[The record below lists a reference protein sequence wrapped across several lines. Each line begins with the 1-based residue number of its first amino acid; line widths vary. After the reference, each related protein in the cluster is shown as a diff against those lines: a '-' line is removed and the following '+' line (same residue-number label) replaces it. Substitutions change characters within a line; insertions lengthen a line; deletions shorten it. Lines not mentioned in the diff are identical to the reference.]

1 MFLSLSAMFFVCSFL
16 LLCVCA
22 FGDSTKDYYQ
32 ELDVVR
38 TASTKE
44 IRKAYFSLA
53 KIYHPDKN
61 ENFNKPKIQAKFE
74 RISKAYSVLQDEI
87 KRKHYD
93 RLLELGQVDYTDP
106 SYGAERG
113 NNNREET
120 EEEKKVRMEQKLRN
134 AQRERE
140 EQSTREAEE
149 KAREWGLTIYLT
161 IVFGIILFVLFWC
174 SRKYFVY
181 RSTWYKQ
188 YVKNQNFQ
196 QERKKLVETE
206 KIRVHERE
214 QMTKERQ
221 DLLQK
226 LHEREEARQEAMV
239 EALREYETQQKRIPS
254 SEALEE
260 PEKETYPKMETE
272 LEAEMDLDMKKKNG
286 ISQVE

>member
-1 MFLSLSAMFFVCSFL
+1 
-16 LLCVCA
+16 
-22 FGDSTKDYYQ
+22 
-32 ELDVVR
+32 
-38 TASTKE
+38 
-44 IRKAYFSLA
+44 
-53 KIYHPDKN
+53 
-61 ENFNKPKIQAKFE
+61 
-74 RISKAYSVLQDEI
+74 
-87 KRKHYD
+87 
-93 RLLELGQVDYTDP
+93 
-106 SYGAERG
+106 
-113 NNNREET
+113 
-120 EEEKKVRMEQKLRN
+120 MEQKLRN

-286 ISQVE
+286 ISQEKSQFSFNCSACKKKFKSVPQWNNHVVSKKHKQTARMLRGEAKEAFQRTLNEIDRTISKLDNSSPNQDRESPSEENSQSE